1 MKLTK
6 EECEYRLSQLKR
18 VKHHIAD
25 EVSIA
30 GKIELDNGIKN
41 YEALLNEH
49 FGNPSL
55 SIEWFKNESNFN
67 TWIWDD
73 KFKFW
78 VYFIKYSEQAYM
90 QIRGKIYTRTGVKIE
105 ENSNCYYLGDKPM
118 PEELKFEDGRFY
130 LKEVKEAT
138 PLKQSNNELNAE
150 TMFKKLGFIL
160 DSKEP
165 LTYRKDDG
173 GYITEYMFNP
183 LIKRVQISEWEEYN
197 NNLPQ
202 GSTSL
207 HIDHIEAINQQMIE
221 LGWI

>member
-30 GKIELDNGIKN
+30 GKIELDNGIEN
-41 YEALLNEH
+41 YEALFNEH
-49 FGNPSL
+49 FNNPPL
-55 SIEWFKNESNFN
+55 
-67 TWIWDD
+67 
-73 KFKFW
+73 KF
-78 VYFIKYSEQAYM
+78 
-90 QIRGKIYTRTGVKIE
+90 
-105 ENSNCYYLGDKPM
+105 
-118 PEELKFEDGRFY
+118 EELKEGMPIWDSVEKCWIYIVHIARDYSNNSFTYVWWFDKNDDYYTEPLVEFEENRFY
-130 LKEVKEAT
+130 RKEVKEAT
-138 PLKQSNNELNAE
+138 PLIQSNNELNAE

-207 HIDHIEAINQQMIE
+207 HIDHMEAINQQMIE

>member
-18 VKHHIAD
+18 VKCHIAD

-30 GKIELDNGIKN
+30 GKIELDNGIEN
-41 YEALLNEH
+41 YEALFNEH
-49 FGNPSL
+49 FNNPPL
-55 SIEWFKNESNFN
+55 
-67 TWIWDD
+67 
-73 KFKFW
+73 KF
-78 VYFIKYSEQAYM
+78 
-90 QIRGKIYTRTGVKIE
+90 
-105 ENSNCYYLGDKPM
+105 
-118 PEELKFEDGRFY
+118 EELKEGMPIWDSVKKCWIYIVHIARDYSNKLFTYVWWFDKNNDYYTESLVEFEENRFY
-130 LKEVKEAT
+130 RKEVKETT

-207 HIDHIEAINQQMIE
+207 HIDHMEAINQQMIE